1 MPRASCRRRKSWPR
15 RRTSSARSP
24 RRSSCVTCRRGPRSP
39 RRTTRRP
46 SSPSRW
52 TSSGPS
58 SRPRARGSA
67 PGLPHCPKRRQ
78 ATRCRR
84 RAASRRPKSS
94 DGGRADQPSGARAHH
109 PPRRRAPGGRPG
121 HRRRAHRA
129 RAPRAGQGRRHPAP
143 LPPPGP
149 ARGAHAHR
157 CGGAIRPVGLARGTC
172 PAHRRARRPGRE
184 GDRGARARPVD
195 AGGGAAPAEAPLPGS
210 HDLGAQGRR
219 VRLDPAGPG
228 HARQELRAGA
238 RRRGGGTGDPARAGV
253 LPRPARGQ
261 RPEPPQGTAERRRG
275 ARRPGDR
282 GRRARHRGPA
292 RHHLPD
298 SLCQGGAARGRRP
311 VRGPASP
318 HAERARSGGARAG
331 ARPARA
337 RGNPRRPCPP
347 RLPAER
353 LRADRRGIAERVSQ
367 RRGAAPRLT
376 DQATAGRGMTEIRRV
391 GGLGCGLMGSGHA
404 QDAATAGRETIVRD
418 VAQQIWDRARG
429 GLEKSLANFVEKGK
443 LPAADRDAALKRLTF
458 TTATIDLKGCDI
470 VVEAITED
478 LELKNALW
486 KELDAICPP
495 HTIFASNTS
504 SLTIAAMAAATK
516 RADRFVGLHFFNP
529 VPLMQ
534 LVEVVRAV
542 TTSEETFR
550 RAFAF
555 ARSLG
560 KEAVAAK
567 DNSGF
572 IVNLLLVPYLL
583 DAIRAV
589 EHGVG
594 TVPDIDKAM
603 QLGCGYPMGP
613 LTLLDFVGL
622 DTTYRIAEIMF
633 TEHREQK
640 YAPPPL
646 LKRMV
651 TAGLM
656 GRKCGKGFYDYS
668 ADPPRVVDL
677 GI

>member
-1 MPRASCRRRKSWPR
+1 
-15 RRTSSARSP
+15 
-24 RRSSCVTCRRGPRSP
+24 
-39 RRTTRRP
+39 
-46 SSPSRW
+46 
-52 TSSGPS
+52 
-58 SRPRARGSA
+58 
-67 PGLPHCPKRRQ
+67 
-78 ATRCRR
+78 
-84 RAASRRPKSS
+84 
-94 DGGRADQPSGARAHH
+94 
-109 PPRRRAPGGRPG
+109 
-121 HRRRAHRA
+121 
-129 RAPRAGQGRRHPAP
+129 
-143 LPPPGP
+143 
-149 ARGAHAHR
+149 
-157 CGGAIRPVGLARGTC
+157 
-172 PAHRRARRPGRE
+172 
-184 GDRGARARPVD
+184 
-195 AGGGAAPAEAPLPGS
+195 
-210 HDLGAQGRR
+210 
-219 VRLDPAGPG
+219 
-228 HARQELRAGA
+228 
-238 RRRGGGTGDPARAGV
+238 
-253 LPRPARGQ
+253 
-261 RPEPPQGTAERRRG
+261 
-275 ARRPGDR
+275 
-282 GRRARHRGPA
+282 
-292 RHHLPD
+292 
-298 SLCQGGAARGRRP
+298 
-311 VRGPASP
+311 
-318 HAERARSGGARAG
+318 
-331 ARPARA
+331 
-337 RGNPRRPCPP
+337 
-347 RLPAER
+347 
-353 LRADRRGIAERVSQ
+353 
-367 RRGAAPRLT
+367 
-376 DQATAGRGMTEIRRV
+376 MTEIRRV
-391 GGLGCGLMGSGHA
+391 GVLGCGLMGSGIA
-404 QDAATAGRETIVRD
+404 QVAATAGRETIVRD
-418 VAQQIWDRARG
+418 VSQQIWDRARG
-429 GLEKSLANFVEKGK
+429 GIEKSLAKFVEKGK

-478 LELKNALW
+478 LELKNVLW

-572 IVNLLLVPYLL
+572 IVNLLLIPYLL

-594 TVPDIDKAM
+594 SVPDIDKAM

-633 TEHREQK
+633 TEYREQK

-656 GRKCGKGFYDYS
+656 GRKSGKGFYDYS